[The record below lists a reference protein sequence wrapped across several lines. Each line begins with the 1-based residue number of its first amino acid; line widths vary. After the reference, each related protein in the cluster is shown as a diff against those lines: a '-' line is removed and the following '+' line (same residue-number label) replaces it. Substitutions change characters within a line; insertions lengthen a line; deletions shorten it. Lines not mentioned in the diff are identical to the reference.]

1 VTDPAGVRTE
11 SAAAACLVIEDDT
24 FVVEI
29 EALGARIR
37 SICHRAS
44 GRELLLSTT
53 WSTPPEDDDQYWMRR
68 FANGWNVLIPHAG
81 EPYVVDD
88 VAHPYHGEAA
98 RRVWTLSRLDRCIE
112 AEVALTS
119 VPILLTR
126 SVRLE
131 SKRLVVEQRVSN
143 LSDKLVRFAWV
154 EHPVLDGALLSGSRA
169 AVFGD
174 VQVPLRD
181 AGTTFDSTSVPEGT
195 CEVPIPQTRST
206 LRLTWDPAM
215 LPHAHV
221 WQERNGAIGR
231 PWFGEVNGVGIEPA
245 SHPSG
250 RPPIGLGPLELA
262 PRAAI
267 QSEVVFTVQSDAA
280 SAEPAAGTLR
290 RTDATP
296 QREHSSLSNRLSA
309 VRLAEET

>member
-1 VTDPAGVRTE
+1 
-11 SAAAACLVIEDDT
+11 VIENDT

-37 SICHRAS
+37 TISHRVS

-81 EPYVVDD
+81 EPYLVDD

-98 RRVWTLSRLDRCIE
+98 RRVWTLSRRDRCIE
-112 AEVALTS
+112 AEVALTT

-131 SKRLVVEQRVSN
+131 SNRLVVEQHVSN
-143 LSDKLVRFAWV
+143 LSDELVRFAWV
-154 EHPVLDGALLSGSRA
+154 EHPVLDGALLTGSAA
-169 AVFGD
+169 AVFGN
-174 VQVPLRD
+174 VEVPLRD
-181 AGTTFDSTSVPEGT
+181 AGTTFDSTSVPGGS
-195 CEVPIPQTRST
+195 CEVPIPQLRSA

-221 WQERNGAIGR
+221 WQERNGTIGH

-250 RPPIGLGPLELA
+250 RPPIGLGPVELA
-262 PRAAI
+262 PTATTHV
-267 QSEVVFTVQSDAA
+267 EVVFTVHSDVASTDA
-280 SAEPAAGTLR
+280 SAATPR
-290 RTDATP
+290 RTDAT
-296 QREHSSLSNRLSA
+296 
-309 VRLAEET
+309 